1 MRLRLKLI
9 LLAVLPLLL
18 SLALIAF
25 AVRQQEAEL
34 AKRQQELVKT
44 VYMNAVESEL
54 RHYVALALSTITPM
68 YNTGRDDEDIKRE
81 VMKKLAMLDYGSDGY
96 FFLYDYDGT
105 NLMHPRQPEIVGTNL
120 LNHVDSTGQKPIA
133 VMIDRAKEGGGSI
146 YYTWNKPSK
155 KQVAAKI
162 AYVTGLER
170 WHWMVGTGIYVDDV
184 EAVLDQL
191 DRDMVG
197 NVNATMAWIAATA
210 LFAISLIV
218 AAALVIGLGERRAAD
233 AKLTL
238 LTRKIV
244 SSQEEERAYVSRE
257 LHDSTSQ
264 TLVSVKLLTEAALD
278 RMPGDDRGAR
288 APLQRALA
296 RLNDALIEVRDM
308 SHRLRPAMLDQL
320 GLSAALQNLGEEMCG
335 HGGPRFELVAEA
347 DLPDPPEAIKTVLF
361 RVTQEALTNIR
372 KHAGATRVT
381 IELMSRQRGLRLVIE
396 DNGRGFDAPSMAEHP
411 GRGIGLSN
419 MRERI
424 ATLGGTFEIVSQPG
438 STRVFADIPAES
450 LRRFAEHADAPAGM
464 AA

>member
-18 SLALIAF
+18 ALALIAF

-44 VYMNAVESEL
+44 AYMNAVESEL
-54 RHYVALALSTITPM
+54 RHYVALALSTISPL
-68 YNTGRDDEDIKRE
+68 YNTGRNDDEIKRE
-81 VMKKLAMLDYGSDGY
+81 VMKQLATLDYGSDGY

-105 NLMHPRQPEIVGTNL
+105 NLMHPRQPDLVGQNL
-120 LNHVDSTGQKPIA
+120 LNHVDSTGQKPIH
-133 VMIDRAKEGGGSI
+133 VMIDRAREGGGVV

-155 KQVAAKI
+155 RQVAGKV

-184 EAVLDQL
+184 EAVLEEL
-191 DRDMVG
+191 DREMIS
-197 NVNATMAWIAATA
+197 NVNKTMAWIVATA
-210 LFAISLIV
+210 LFAISVIV
-218 AAALVIGLGERRAAD
+218 ASALVIGLGERRAAD

-264 TLVSVKLLTEAALD
+264 TLVSVKLLTESALD
-278 RMPGDDRGAR
+278 RMPHADGGAR
-288 APLQRALA
+288 APLQRALQ
-296 RLNDALIEVRDM
+296 RLNEALLEVRGM

-320 GLSAALQNLGEEMCG
+320 GLRAALKNLGEEMCG
-335 HGGPRFELVAEA
+335 HGGLRFELLGDE
-347 DLPDPPEAIKTVLF
+347 DLLDPPEAIKTVLF

-372 KHAGATRVT
+372 KHAQATRVT
-381 IELMSRQRGLRLVIE
+381 IELDGDRRGLRIAIE
-396 DNGRGFDAPSMAEHP
+396 DNGRGFDPQFMAEHP

-424 ATLGGTFEIVSQPG
+424 ATLGGSFDIQSQPG
-438 STRVFADIPAES
+438 RTRVLAEIPAEA
-450 LRRFAEHADAPAGM
+450 LRRFAASGSL

>member
-34 AKRQQELVKT
+34 ARRQQELVKT

-54 RHYVALALSTITPM
+54 RHYVALALSTITPL
-68 YNTGRDDEDIKRE
+68 YNTGRDDEAIRRE
-81 VMKKLAMLDYGSDGY
+81 VMKQLAMLDYGSDGY

-105 NLMHPRQPEIVGTNL
+105 NLMHPRQPELVGQNL
-120 LNHVDSTGQKPIA
+120 LDHVDSTGQRPIK
-133 VMIDRAKEGGGSI
+133 VMIDRAKEGGGTV
-146 YYTWNKPSK
+146 YYTWNKPSQRK
-155 KQVAAKI
+155 VAAKI
-162 AYVTGLER
+162 AYVTGLDR

-191 DRDMVG
+191 DREMVG
-197 NVNATMAWIAATA
+197 NLNTTMAWIVATA
-210 LFAISLIV
+210 LFAISVIV
-218 AAALVIGLGERRAAD
+218 AAALLIGLGERRAAD

-264 TLVSVKLLTEAALD
+264 TLVSVKLLTESALD
-278 RMPGDDRGAR
+278 RMPVADGGAR
-288 APLQRALA
+288 APLQRALQ
-296 RLNDALIEVRDM
+296 RLNEALLEVRGM

-320 GLSAALQNLGEEMCG
+320 GLRAALRNLGEEMCG
-335 HGGPRFELVAEA
+335 HGGQRFELHGGE
-347 DLPDPPEAIKTVLF
+347 DLADPPEAIKTVLF

-372 KHAGATRVT
+372 KHAAATRVT
-381 IELMSRQRGLRLVIE
+381 IELDGDRRGLRLVIE
-396 DNGRGFDAPSMAEHP
+396 DNGRGFDAQAMAEHP

-424 ATLGGTFEIVSQPG
+424 ATIGGSFEIESQPG
-438 STRVFADIPAES
+438 RTRVRAEIPAEA
-450 LRRFAEHADAPAGM
+450 LRRFAAPV
-464 AA
+464 AASGGLAA